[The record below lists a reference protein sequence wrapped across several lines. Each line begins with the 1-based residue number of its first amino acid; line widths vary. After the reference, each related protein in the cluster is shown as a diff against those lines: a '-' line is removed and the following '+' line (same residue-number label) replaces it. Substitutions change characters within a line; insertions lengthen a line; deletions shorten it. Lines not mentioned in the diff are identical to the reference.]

1 MRRILVISVA
11 AAVPATLPAVAAG
24 AQSRPVPPSVRAHH
38 RLVHRLWTDH
48 HRQRAGL
55 VGAPATVGAP
65 TAAHDRTAGRRF
77 GARPQIRLLPLG
89 SPAPVAPI
97 TPASSAAPAA
107 SDGRTASARSASP
120 ATEPGGAAG
129 PAPEHGRSHAREQ
142 AYRQAATR
150 LLLRT
155 TMGSAAPRTVT
166 LLCDPPGGTHPKA
179 VQACADLARSHG
191 DFKVQSGKRRPR
203 ACFMI
208 YSPVTVSAEGRWRG
222 EDVQFTARFPN
233 TCVMRGQT
241 GAIFDF

>member
-1 MRRILVISVA
+1 MRRILAISVA

-24 AQSRPVPPSVRAHH
+24 AQSRPVPPSLRAHH
-38 RLVHRLWTDH
+38 RPINRLWTDH
-48 HRQRAGL
+48 HRRSADL
-55 VGAPATVGAP
+55 IGAPATAGAP
-65 TAAHDRTAGRRF
+65 PAARDRTAERRF

-89 SPAPVAPI
+89 YPAPVAPSA
-97 TPASSAAPAA
+97 PASSAAPAA
-107 SDGRTASARSASP
+107 SPGRTAAAHPASP

-129 PAPEHGRSHAREQ
+129 REHGRSRAHEPAYGQ
-142 AYRQAATR
+142 APTR

-155 TMGSAAPRTVT
+155 TVGSAAPRTVT

-179 VQACADLARSHG
+179 AQACADLARSHG
-191 DFKVQSGKRRPR
+191 SFKVPSAKHKPR